1 MRTDYCYDGGHI
13 TDMLYTFSYDDIIDP
28 TNKITKCLDDAW
40 KHATV
45 LEWADPPG
53 DLRYPGDSMPSI
65 TVSNIIVGSTE
76 FCKTDDVLRV
86 YVTLKPDEREYL
98 IDAKIIVD
106 SDEFQY
112 LIDELMVDPLTH
124 NVCAYDGTRDDIKSM
139 VIIKHF
145 LEQLILDLKPKLGLM
160 YTSKVLRGC
169 SWLTRDNIISIL
181 SKSKQKEE

>member
-1 MRTDYCYDGGHI
+1 MTGVISLICFTH
-13 TDMLYTFSYDDIIDP
+13 FH
-28 TNKITKCLDDAW
+28 ITKCLDDAW
-40 KHATV
+40 KHATL

-53 DLRYPGDSMPSI
+53 DLRHPGDSMPSI

-112 LIDELMVDPLTH
+112 LIDESMIDPLTH
-124 NVCAYDGTRDDIKSM
+124 NICAYDDTRDDLKSM

-145 LEQLILDLKPKLGLM
+145 LEQLILDLKPKFGLM
-160 YTSKVLRGC
+160 YTSRVLRGC
-169 SWLTRDNIISIL
+169 SWLTRDNTISIL

>member
-1 MRTDYCYDGGHI
+1 
-13 TDMLYTFSYDDIIDP
+13 MLYTFSYDDIIDP

-40 KHATV
+40 KHATI

-86 YVTLKPDEREYL
+86 YVTLKPDEREHL

-106 SDEFQY
+106 PDEFQY
-112 LIDELMVDPLTH
+112 LINGLAIDHSTH
-124 NVCAYDGTRDDIKSM
+124 NICAYDDTRDDLKSM
-139 VIIKHF
+139 VVIKHF
-145 LEQLILDLKPKLGLM
+145 LEQLVIHIKPKFGLM
-160 YTSKVLRGC
+160 YTSKVLREYD
-169 SWLTRDNIISIL
+169 WLTRDQKLEFLCN
-181 SKSKQKEE
+181 KKEEKK